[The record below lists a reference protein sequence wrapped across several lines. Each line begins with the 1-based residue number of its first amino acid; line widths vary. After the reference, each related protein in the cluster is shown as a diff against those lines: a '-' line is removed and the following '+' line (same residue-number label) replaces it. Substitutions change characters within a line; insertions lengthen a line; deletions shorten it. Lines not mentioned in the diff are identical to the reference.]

1 MSRSILFTFLI
12 FCQLVFLPILLLLLL
27 QFLLLSGSWLP
38 FACFATSHPNKFCPN
53 SFSLYRPAPSFF
65 FVPAPAHFNQTTVLL
80 TAPHSAPA
88 CSFNYSNK
96 AVWPNKSFSFPLEQ
110 AASTQLDLFSYCMGV
125 SYFKLA
131 IFTRGTG
138 SDMLDLYG
146 PTSLTARLVFNQH
159 LLPASEFE

>member
-88 CSFNYSNK
+88 CSFHYSTKRCGQINPLVSRWNK
-96 AVWPNKSFSFPLEQ
+96 QLLLNLISFLIVWVYRILSL
-110 AASTQLDLFSYCMGV
+110 LFSLEGQGRIC
-125 SYFKLA
+125 
-131 IFTRGTG
+131 
-138 SDMLDLYG
+138 
-146 PTSLTARLVFNQH
+146 
-159 LLPASEFE
+159 